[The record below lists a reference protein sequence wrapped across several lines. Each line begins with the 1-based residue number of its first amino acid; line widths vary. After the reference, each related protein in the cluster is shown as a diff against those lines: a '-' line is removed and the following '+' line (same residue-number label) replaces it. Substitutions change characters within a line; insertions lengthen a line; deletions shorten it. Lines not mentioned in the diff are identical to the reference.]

1 MPGLGNF
8 LGNRGGGE
16 MLRKGLDDAC
26 FCYVGRHDER
36 IFFIVDTVLGSASE
50 ISYLKGRLRGF

>member
-1 MPGLGNF
+1 
-8 LGNRGGGE
+8 